1 MNTTPYANGIQ
12 TSYSMIKKIK
22 WLRKCYLTPKHIP
35 LIQHAFSFLHQKEML
50 FGEEPQKSAFLCLR
64 RRLLWLTKWL
74 EAKSAFLEGANPS
87 FIFNQRRAL
96 TSV

>member
-1 MNTTPYANGIQ
+1 
-12 TSYSMIKKIK
+12 
-22 WLRKCYLTPKHIP
+22 
-35 LIQHAFSFLHQKEML
+35 ML

-74 EAKSAFLEGANPS
+74 EAESALLEGANPS